1 MEPIFSA
8 PEHHPKGWGEEL
20 WLTNNEKYCAKI
32 LRFNKGAE
40 FSMHYHIKKEE
51 TWYVATGKLKLCYY
65 DLSNADR
72 KETIIEQGQVV
83 HIYPCTPHKLI
94 AEEES
99 IIFEVSTTHF
109 EEDSY
114 RVEKGNSQK

>member
-51 TWYVATGKLKLCYY
+51 TWYVANGKLKLCYY
-65 DLSNADR
+65 DLSNADFVLAN
-72 KETIIEQGQVV
+72 TTLIEIHLSGRAYV
-83 HIYPCTPHKLI
+83 IYNI
-94 AEEES
+94 S
-99 IIFEVSTTHF
+99 HF
-109 EEDSY
+109 DFD
-114 RVEKGNSQK
+114 VICI

>member
-1 MEPIFSA
+1 MEPIFST
-8 PEHHPKGWGEEL
+8 PEYHPKGWGEEL
-20 WLTNNEKYCAKI
+20 WIVNNEKYCGKL

-51 TWYVATGKLKLCYY
+51 TWFVLQGSLKIEYY
-65 DLSNADR
+65 DLSNADK
-72 KETIIEQGQVV
+72 KEKLLNVGDVI
-83 HIYPCTPHKLI
+83 HICPCIPHKLFALTEASLI
-94 AEEES
+94 
-99 IIFEVSTTHF
+99 EVSTQHF